1 LKGEYHAKNIKKAM
15 TVIKVAANSYDDL
28 QPRTQRLRV
37 SRTSKALRALASGG
51 DELVSN
57 ASFKSFFFKVL
68 DSEEELVKEY
78 LDESKYKFS
87 KLSAEETL
95 TVTRCLQWNG
105 KKFKNTI
112 RLFKSLGVPFLS
124 SYDSVQALKKEKLKD
139 FSLISSKGM
148 FWKDTHKKE
157 TGIYHYSRV
166 ESLKNSVYKTL
177 SEFKGKL
184 SFEVI

>member
-1 LKGEYHAKNIKKAM
+1 M
-15 TVIKVAANSYDDL
+15 TVIKVAANSYENL
-28 QPRTQRLRV
+28 KPRMQRLRV
-37 SRTSKALRALASGG
+37 SRTSKTLRALASGG
-51 DELVSN
+51 DEHESN
-57 ASFKSFFFKVL
+57 DSFKSFFFKVL

-78 LDESKYKFS
+78 IEESKYKFT

-105 KKFKNTI
+105 SKFKMSI
-112 RLFKSLGVPFLS
+112 RLFKSLGVNFLA
-124 SYDSVQALKKEKLKD
+124 SYDSVQALKKERLKD

-148 FWKDTHKKE
+148 FWKDTLKKE
-157 TGIYHYSRV
+157 TGFYHYSRV

-177 SEFKGKL
+177 SEFIGKL